1 MEVPLLSIWESL
13 VASDVISKFFDLSLL
28 FGVVP
33 H

>member
-1 MEVPLLSIWESL
+1 MEVLLLNIWESL
-13 VASDVISKFFDLSLL
+13 VAFDVISKFFDLSLL